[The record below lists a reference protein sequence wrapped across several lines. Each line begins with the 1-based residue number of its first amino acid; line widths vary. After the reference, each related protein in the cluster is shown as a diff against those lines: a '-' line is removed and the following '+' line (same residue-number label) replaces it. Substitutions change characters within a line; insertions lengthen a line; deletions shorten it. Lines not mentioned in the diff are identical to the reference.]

1 MAPKTSP
8 VWTHFS
14 NASEGKVKC
23 LHCGEQLSVKNRST
37 FPLMRHIKHKH
48 PQPITRET
56 LTEAPIKEDNCSSSH
71 QQLQRCLTFK
81 MTPKKSQLWTRFS
94 KASEDKVKCLYSGEE
109 LSVKNRSTFSLIR
122 HKKNKHPTQPISRQ
136 TVAEAPIKEDKSAS
150 SHQQLQSCLTFKMD
164 QKKSQL
170 WAHFSKE
177 SEDRVKCLY
186 CGQQLSVKN
195 RSTSS
200 LMRHIKHKHPTQP
213 IRRQP
218 LTKTPIKEDNCLS
231 SHQQLQ
237 RRLAFRLAS
246 KKSQLWT
253 HFSRELEEKV
263 KCLYCGQQLSVKN
276 RSTSSLIRHIKHK
289 HPTQPIRTQTVTQA
303 PIKGDN
309 CSSSHQFLQVAE
321 DSIQRPATSG
331 AGNLQTITSSIQ
343 VPLSIAKQ
351 KDIDKQL
358 ISLIA
363 KEYHPFSIV
372 EDEEFK
378 RLLYLLN
385 PHYKVPTRK
394 TVSNLMLPDVYNE
407 ALELVKSRLDRA
419 FAVCLT
425 TEGWTSRTNDCFYS
439 VTAHYIVEESNN
451 TFLSSDLL
459 GCISY
464 TKSHTAEN
472 IADKLREV
480 IEEWKLTNKIVAVV
494 SDNEANMK
502 AVVRIGGWSH
512 WGCFAHSLNRIAQA
526 GLSEIKEVVDKIT
539 NIVGYFKHNSQALS
553 QLQASTVDMDIPTV
567 KLKNETASRWNST
580 YDMIYRVLQMK
591 NAIVFTLSILETVSR
606 SKQHADFEFITQ
618 LHDEEW
624 VVAEQAIKVL
634 EIFNLITLAIS
645 SEQKLNTSTII
656 FYYKKI
662 SKHLNSM
669 NLNAVMPQIKNMVEK
684 LKFELKSRF
693 KDIQENHL
701 IAQATILDPRFKK
714 FGFID
719 EEDYKRAVENLY
731 TEVANT
737 TLVDASLQNQSSDIN
752 IKSEP
757 IDQII
762 AQENNFIDGLWNDFD
777 AEIRHHLKPSNSTIS
792 AVEEVNKYLEES
804 ILPRK
809 DSSGVCHDPFVWWNQ
824 RKHIYPKLYQ
834 IMKTRLCIMATSVP
848 CERIFSQAGQI
859 LSERR
864 EVFKTDEIS
873 RLVFLNYNLNNCD

>member
-81 MTPKKSQLWTRFS
+81 MAPKKSQLWTRFS
-94 KASEDKVKCLYSGEE
+94 KASEGKVKCLYSGEE

-136 TVAEAPIKEDKSAS
+136 TVAEAPIKED
-150 SHQQLQSCLTFKMD
+150 
-164 QKKSQL
+164 
-170 WAHFSKE
+170 
-177 SEDRVKCLY
+177 
-186 CGQQLSVKN
+186 
-195 RSTSS
+195 
-200 LMRHIKHKHPTQP
+200 
-213 IRRQP
+213 
-218 LTKTPIKEDNCLS
+218 
-231 SHQQLQ
+231 
-237 RRLAFRLAS
+237 
-246 KKSQLWT
+246 
-253 HFSRELEEKV
+253 
-263 KCLYCGQQLSVKN
+263 
-276 RSTSSLIRHIKHK
+276 
-289 HPTQPIRTQTVTQA
+289 
-303 PIKGDN
+303 N
-309 CSSSHQFLQVAE
+309 CSSSHQLLQVAE
-321 DSIQRPATSG
+321 DSIQRPATLG
-331 AGNLQTITSSIQ
+331 AGNLQTINSSIQ

-472 IADKLREV
+472 IANKLREV

-502 AVVRIGGWSH
+502 AAVRIGGWSH

-567 KLKNETASRWNST
+567 KLKNEAASRWNST

-757 IDQII
+757 IDQNI
-762 AQENNFIDGLWNDFD
+762 AQGNNFIDGLWNDFD